1 MKHSTFLL
9 FTLPSLSVMFLF
21 IAIPI
26 VSVFIQSLHI
36 EHKQVII
43 VTENCDPFGCETTT
57 SVDTEASAK
66 LKEKAPL
73 GKFNGFKT
81 YSNRMHFA
89 FDEVGEAWKSS
100 DSFTVFVKKLYNY
113 PLYRALSF
121 TLTYTFIVTPFVLFL
136 GFLVAVGVNNLPKMF
151 KGPTIFASLLPM
163 IVTPLVGSLILFWM
177 VDGDGVI
184 GATLQKIFNDNS
196 LSLKASPVLT
206 WIMLMVYGIWH
217 LMPFSF
223 IVFYAGLQT
232 VPQETIEAATIDGAS
247 KFQRIRHVVIPH
259 LMPLAIF
266 ITLILLMDNFRVFE
280 PIIGFKAEAHATS
293 ISWLIWNHLR
303 ESAYPLYNA
312 AGATSMI
319 TIFGVAILLLPV
331 LIRTWRD
338 FKEKNKG

>member
-1 MKHSTFLL
+1 MTHT
-9 FTLPSLSVMFLF
+9 
-21 IAIPI
+21 I
-26 VSVFIQSLHI
+26 
-36 EHKQVII
+36 
-43 VTENCDPFGCETTT
+43 
-57 SVDTEASAK
+57 
-66 LKEKAPL
+66 
-73 GKFNGFKT
+73 
-81 YSNRMHFA
+81 
-89 FDEVGEAWKSS
+89 
-100 DSFTVFVKKLYNY
+100 
-113 PLYRALSF
+113 YRALSF
-121 TLTYTFIVTPFVLFL
+121 TLTYTFVVTPFVLFL
-136 GFLVAVGVNNLPKMF
+136 GFLVALGVNNLPKLL

-206 WIMLMVYGIWH
+206 WVMLMVYGIWH

-232 VPQETIEAATIDGAS
+232 VPHETIEAATIDGAS
-247 KFQRIRHVVIPH
+247 KFQRTRHVVIPH

-280 PIIGFKAEAHATS
+280 PIISFRAEAHATS

-319 TIFGVAILLLPV
+319 TIFCVGILLLPV

-338 FKEKNKG
+338 FNEKNKG